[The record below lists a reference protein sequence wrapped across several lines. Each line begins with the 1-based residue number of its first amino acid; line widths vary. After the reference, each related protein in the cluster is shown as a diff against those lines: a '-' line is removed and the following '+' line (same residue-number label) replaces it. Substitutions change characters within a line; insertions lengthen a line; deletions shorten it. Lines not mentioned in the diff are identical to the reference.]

1 LRIQLTN
8 TAWCYMRTPEQVK
21 WDFVQ
26 QWLNRA
32 RKDLAAGE
40 LLLKEAFEDYEN
52 VGFHAQQAAEKFI
65 KAFLVCHQIEFSKTH
80 NIALLRQL
88 VASVDPEL
96 AKKLAGADALTPYG
110 VEFRYPGDLPLVSRT
125 DGETAVRLAEQ
136 TRDLLVGSMKSYL
149 NVGRPGG
156 GTKK

>member
-1 LRIQLTN
+1 
-8 TAWCYMRTPEQVK
+8 MRTPEQVK

-32 RKDLAAGE
+32 HKDLVAGE
-40 LLLKEAFEDYEN
+40 VLLKGGFEDYEN

-65 KAFLVCHQIEFSKTH
+65 KAFLVRHQIEFPKTH

-96 AKKLAGADALTPYG
+96 SKAFATADALTPFG
-110 VEFRYPGDLPLVSRT
+110 VEFRYPGDLPSVSR
-125 DGETAVRLAEQ
+125 DEGEKALRLAEE
-136 TRDLLVGSMKSYL
+136 TRDLILASLKSYIDG
-149 NVGRPGG
+149 GRPQRR
-156 GTKK
+156 TP

>member
-1 LRIQLTN
+1 
-8 TAWCYMRTPEQVK
+8 MRTSEQVK

-40 LLLKEAFEDYEN
+40 LLLKGAFEDYEN

-80 NIALLRQL
+80 NIALLTQL

-96 AKKLAGADALTPYG
+96 AKKLTGADELTPYG
-110 VEFRYPGDLPLVSRT
+110 VEFRYPGDLPSVSRT
-125 DGETAVRLAEQ
+125 DGEKAVRLAEQ
-136 TRDLLVGSMKSYL
+136 TRDLIIGSLQSYM
-149 NVGRPGG
+149 NAGRPGD
-156 GTKK
+156 KRRK

>member
-1 LRIQLTN
+1 
-8 TAWCYMRTPEQVK
+8 MRTPEQVK